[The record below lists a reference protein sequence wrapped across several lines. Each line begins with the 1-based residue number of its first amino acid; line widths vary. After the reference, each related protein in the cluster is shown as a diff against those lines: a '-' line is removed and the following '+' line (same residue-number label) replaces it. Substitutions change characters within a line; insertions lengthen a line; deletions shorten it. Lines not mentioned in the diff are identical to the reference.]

1 MLPTSSGSLA
11 HEPTHRAA
19 GGHPIAI
26 APAEGRGSG
35 AFAAA
40 PIPAGSFLEQY
51 VGERVDDAEL
61 VRRYGPDFFA
71 TGASEHGG
79 CGGGAARPLGEY
91 VFSLGGGWNL
101 DAQDPSQSNWTR
113 FINHSAVAP
122 NVRACVRRDADVL
135 FVLLHRDGVG
145 ADDDDGDDDDTAAW
159 RDLEVDGARVEL
171 WTTRAVCAGDE
182 LLLNYG
188 PEFAAWIA
196 RRAAAQQ
203 DARRDRAG
211 TTGGDVPDL
220 DVADAGLF

>member
-1 MLPTSSGSLA
+1 M
-11 HEPTHRAA
+11 AA
-19 GGHPIAI
+19 KVFLVRQRDCD
-26 APAEGRGSG
+26 GRRRRG
-35 AFAAA
+35 AQA
-40 PIPAGSFLEQY
+40 
-51 VGERVDDAEL
+51 RAEL
-61 VRRYGPDFFA
+61 PQA
-71 TGASEHGG
+71 H
-79 CGGGAARPLGEY
+79 AAELNRTQTR

-211 TTGGDVPDL
+211 TTTGGDVPDL